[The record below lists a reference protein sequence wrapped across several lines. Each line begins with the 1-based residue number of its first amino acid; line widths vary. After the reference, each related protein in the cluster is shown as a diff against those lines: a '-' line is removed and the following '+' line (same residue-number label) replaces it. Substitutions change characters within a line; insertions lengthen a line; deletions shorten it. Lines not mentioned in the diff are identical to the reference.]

1 MALIERI
8 RSKISIGST
17 GHPALRC
24 ADCEGM
30 IQDDVL
36 DCYPDYLEMIAQD
49 HRCDEAEQA
58 RYILEKTEY
67 EMNWRKGK
75 DGQ

>member
-1 MALIERI
+1 MMSERI

-17 GHPALRC
+17 GNPALRC

-30 IQDDVL
+30 ICDDVI
-36 DCYPDYLEMIAQD
+36 DHSPDRLESLAQG
-49 HRCDEAEQA
+49 HRCDEVEQIN
-58 RYILEKTEY
+58 YILAKAEY
-67 EMNWRKGK
+67 EVNWRKGK